1 VSAERW
7 RRLLS
12 TERLASSGRPAAEP
26 RSPFERDIDRII
38 FSPAFRRLA
47 DRTQVLPDPQD
58 DHVHSRL
65 THSLEVSTLGRSL
78 GTRAAQGLADSGA
91 LPAGLDPRDV
101 GDCVAAASLIHDLGN
116 PPFGH
121 AGEQAV
127 REFFAGVAKAPWMRE
142 LTPRQAGDFLQ
153 FEGNAQSLRLALR
166 TARPSGPAGL
176 NLCFATLGALV
187 KYPCGS
193 TLADRNSARASTKK
207 CGVLES
213 EEEPFARVATVMGLA
228 AREPGPA
235 WQRHP
240 LVFLTEA
247 ADDITYALVDL
258 EDALRLGHVTAA
270 EFGALLRPFA
280 GRHAEAAEA
289 LTGSKLDRDAVF
301 EKAGLLRSDAMT
313 VLIDAAVEI
322 FRRHLDGILT
332 GEFDRTLMGE
342 IAPRREF
349 EALTRTARERFY
361 RSSEVLRMEITG
373 AAAIQGVLAAFTAAA
388 FGEQSI
394 RAGNLRRLAPQVLAD
409 QGSTYE
415 RLLRITDYVSGMTD
429 GYVLKQYRIIS
440 GEQSAIG

>member
-1 VSAERW
+1 MSAERW

-12 TERLASSGRPAAEP
+12 TERLSSSGRPAAEL

-78 GTRAAQGLADSGA
+78 GTRAGQWLAEAGA

-101 GDCVAAASLIHDLGN
+101 GDCVAGASLIPDLGN

-127 REFFAGVAKAPWMRE
+127 REFFAGSTAAPWMHA
-142 LTPRQAGDFLQ
+142 LSPRQAGDFLQ

-187 KYPCGS
+187 KYPCAS
-193 TLADRNSARASTKK
+193 TLASRTSERASCRK
-207 CGVLES
+207 CGVLET
-213 EEEPFARVATVMGLA
+213 EEALFARVATAMGLA
-228 AREPGPA
+228 TREDGLA

-247 ADDITYALVDL
+247 ADDITYAVVDL

-270 EFGALLRPFA
+270 EFAALLRPFG
-280 GRHAEAAEA
+280 GRHAEAADA
-289 LTGSKLDRDAVF
+289 LSGVKLERDAVF

-313 VLIDAAVEI
+313 VLIDAAVAI
-322 FRRHLDGILT
+322 FQQQLDAILAGT
-332 GEFDRTLMGE
+332 FDRPLMAE
-342 IAPRREF
+342 IPLRREF

-373 AAAIQGVLAAFTAAA
+373 AAAIQGVLAALTAAA
-388 FGEQSI
+388 FGERSL
-394 RAGNLRRLAPQVLAD
+394 RAGNLRRLMPQVLAED
-409 QGSTYE
+409 GTPYE

-429 GYVLKQYRIIS
+429 GYVLKQYRVIR
-440 GEQSAIG
+440 GD

>member
-1 VSAERW
+1 MSAERW

-12 TERLASSGRPAAEP
+12 IERLSSSGRPVAEA
-26 RSPFERDIDRII
+26 RSAFVRDIDRII

-78 GTRAAQGLADSGA
+78 GTRAAQSLAASGV
-91 LPAGLDPRDV
+91 LPEGLDPRDV

-127 REFFAGVAKAPWMRE
+127 REWFAASRGQPWMGE
-142 LTPRQAGDFLQ
+142 LTDRQAGDFLQ

-187 KYPCGS
+187 KYPCAS
-193 TLADRNSARASTKK
+193 TVADKAGGRASTRK

-213 EEEPFARVATVMGLA
+213 EEEPFARIAAAMGLA
-228 AREPGPA
+228 ARTPGPA

-258 EDALRLGHVTAA
+258 EDALRLGYVTAA
-270 EFGALLRPFA
+270 EFGTLLRPFG
-280 GRHAEAAEA
+280 GRHAEAGEA
-289 LTGSKLDRDAVF
+289 LVGLKLDKDAVL
-301 EKAGLLRSDAMT
+301 ENAGLVRSDAMS
-313 VLIDAAVEI
+313 VLIEAAVAI
-322 FRRHLDGILT
+322 FQQNLEAILD
-332 GEFDRTLMGE
+332 GEFDRALMGE
-342 IAPRREF
+342 IPLRAEF
-349 EALTRTARERFY
+349 EALTRTARDRFY

-373 AAAIQGVLAAFTAAA
+373 AAAIQGVLSAYVAAA
-388 FGEQSI
+388 FGEKSV
-394 RAGNLRRLAPQVLAD
+394 RAGNLRRLAPWLAAE
-409 QGSTYE
+409 GTAYE
-415 RLLRITDYVSGMTD
+415 KLLRITDYVSGMTD
-429 GYVLKQYRIIS
+429 GYVVRQYRVIR
-440 GEQSAIG
+440 GENTIG